1 MPKRKFNPGLAPQVV
16 AVPITKLTSRQLDRA
31 VKKLSAFFGVD
42 NTLED
47 VASIGEFHGYSMGSS
62 RKFVF
67 LVEDSSEFNT
77 IAIDNPEIWDL
88 AISSEDE
95 PYAVVVL

>member
-1 MPKRKFNPGLAPQVV
+1 MSKKFNPGLAPQVV
-16 AVPITKLTSRQLDRA
+16 AVPITKLTTRQLDRSI
-31 VKKLSAFFGVD
+31 KKLAKFFNVD
-42 NTLED
+42 NSLED
-47 VASIGEFHGYSMGSS
+47 VASIGEFHGYSLGSS

-67 LVEDSSEFNT
+67 LVEDGSEFSN

>member
-1 MPKRKFNPGLAPQVV
+1 MAKKFNPALAPQVV
-16 AVPITKLTSRQLDRA
+16 AVPITKLTTRQLDRA
-31 VKKLSAFFGVD
+31 VKKLAKYFGVD
-42 NTLED
+42 NDLEH
-47 VASIGEFHGYSMGSS
+47 VSSIGEFHGYSMGSS

-67 LVEDSSEFNT
+67 LVEEDSEFNT
-77 IAIDNPEIWDL
+77 IAIDSPEIWDL